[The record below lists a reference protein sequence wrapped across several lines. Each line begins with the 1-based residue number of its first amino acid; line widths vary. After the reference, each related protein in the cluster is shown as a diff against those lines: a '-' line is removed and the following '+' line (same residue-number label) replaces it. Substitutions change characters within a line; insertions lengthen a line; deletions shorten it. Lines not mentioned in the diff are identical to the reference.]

1 MSSEIP
7 TGLRE
12 NLADRY
18 ELVRLIARGGMAS
31 VYMGRDLKHDRA
43 VAVKVLR
50 PELGALLGAER
61 FLREIKVVARLQH
74 PHILPLYDSG
84 EADEALYYVMPFV
97 PGDSLRDRIRREQ
110 RLPLRAALR
119 VAREVADAL
128 YYAHSNDII
137 HRDIKPEN
145 ILLSGDHAMV
155 ADFGIA
161 RAVHVAGGER
171 WETLTD
177 SGVAVGTPAYMS
189 PEQTAGDRDL
199 DGRSDIFSLGCVVYE
214 MLAGVPPYTGP
225 DGEVMIARRFTDP
238 APILRAVREDVPES
252 VDLAVQRALAREPVE
267 RFANAREFTDAIWD
281 DTPASMRRGHSG
293 QSETRFTGQQS
304 GARAAD
310 YAATTPALPGASRRS
325 AWKVGALAAVGIAAV
340 AGIATVGT
348 LLIVKPRTWRS
359 APGIA
364 AVVADSG
371 AAQSGAHGAAG
382 DSTSRVAPAAGAASG
397 GPAATPP
404 ASDGFAGAPVPTP
417 GVGTGTE
424 APIQAPLPDRPVEP
438 ATRTVPERVKPEPQ
452 VRVPVPTA
460 PRTDSVLAS
469 LRAAARDARM
479 RAVNGGATAADLS
492 RGDSLERA
500 AETSATEGRVSDAIA
515 QLVSA
520 STAWADGGRAAKS
533 RVARSTTVPAS
544 GESAVALP
552 RASSGANSTGAN
564 STGANSAESAVS
576 ATTAAPPLADQRA
589 AIEALIVSYG
599 RAIEARDISA
609 IRQLYPGITAA
620 QQRDWQQ
627 FFGAVQGIRATLAIA
642 QLDLAGA
649 RADARISGTYR
660 YENTST
666 RRSEEQPVSF
676 RASLQRDGATW
687 RITAIR

>member
-1 MSSEIP
+1 VVVASEIP

-18 ELVRLIARGGMAS
+18 ALERLIARGGMAS
-31 VYMGRDLKHDRA
+31 VYLGRDLKHDRA

-61 FLREIKVVARLQH
+61 FLREIKLVARLQH
-74 PHILPLYDSG
+74 PHILSLYDSG
-84 EADEALYYVMPFV
+84 EADETLYYVMPYV
-97 PGDSLRDRIRREQ
+97 RGDSLRDRIRREQ

-119 VAREVADAL
+119 IAREVADAL
-128 YYAHSNDII
+128 YYAHANDIV

-145 ILLSGDHAMV
+145 ILLSGEHAMV

-214 MLAGVPPYTGP
+214 MLAGLPPYTGP

-238 APILRAVREDVPES
+238 APVLRVVREDVPES
-252 VDLAVQRALAREPVE
+252 VDLAVQRALAREPVD
-267 RFANAREFTDAIWD
+267 RFANAREFTEAIWD
-281 DTPASMRRGHSG
+281 DTGAALRRSFSG
-293 QSETRFTGQQS
+293 QSETHFAAQQS
-304 GARAAD
+304 GARAAQ
-310 YAATTPALPGASRRS
+310 YSTGAATGTAPWKRSR
-325 AWKVGALAAVGIAAV
+325 WKVGGLAALGIAAT
-340 AGIATVGT
+340 AGIATLGT

-359 APGIA
+359 APQS
-364 AVVADSG
+364 AVASADSG
-371 AAQSGAHGAAG
+371 AARSGAPVLGARG
-382 DSTSRVAPAAGAASG
+382 DSTRLAASPAGAVNDGS
-397 GPAATPP
+397 AATP
-404 ASDGFAGAPVPTP
+404 AGGDRFTAAPVPTP

-424 APIQAPLPDRPVEP
+424 PPLSAPPPDRPTTP
-438 ATRTVPERVKPEPQ
+438 ATRRVPERVKPEPQ
-452 VRVPVPTA
+452 VQVPVPTA

-469 LRAAARDARM
+469 LRAATHDARM
-479 RAVNGGATAADLS
+479 RAVNAGATTTDLS

-500 AETSATEGRVSDAIA
+500 AEASASAGRVSDAIT

-520 STAWADGGRAAKS
+520 STAWAEGARI
-533 RVARSTTVPAS
+533 ARSRTARSALP
-544 GESAVALP
+544 GESAAASP
-552 RASSGANSTGAN
+552 RASTSAPPAESASSGAT
-564 STGANSAESAVS
+564 AEPS
-576 ATTAAPPLADQRA
+576 LAEQRA
-589 AIEALIVSYG
+589 AIGALISSYG
-599 RAIEARDISA
+599 RAIEARDVSA
-609 IRQLYPGITAA
+609 IRRLYPSITAA

-627 FFGAVQGIRATLAIA
+627 FFGAVQSIRATLAIT
-642 QLDLAGA
+642 QLDITGA
-649 RADARISGTYR
+649 TADARVSGTYR

-687 RITAIR
+687 RIASIK

>member
-1 MSSEIP
+1 VVVASEIP

-18 ELVRLIARGGMAS
+18 ALERLIARGGMAS
-31 VYMGRDLKHDRA
+31 VYLGRDLKHDRA

-61 FLREIKVVARLQH
+61 FLREIKLVARLQH

-84 EADEALYYVMPFV
+84 EADETLYYVMPYV
-97 PGDSLRDRIRREQ
+97 RGDSLRDRIRREQ

-119 VAREVADAL
+119 IAREVADAL
-128 YYAHSNDII
+128 YYAHANDIV

-145 ILLSGDHAMV
+145 ILLSGEHAMV

-214 MLAGVPPYTGP
+214 MLAGLPPYTGP

-238 APILRAVREDVPES
+238 APVLRAVREDVPES
-252 VDLAVQRALAREPVE
+252 VDLAVQRALAREPVD
-267 RFANAREFTDAIWD
+267 RFANAREFTEAIWD
-281 DTPASMRRGHSG
+281 DTGAALRRGFSG
-293 QSETRFTGQQS
+293 QSDTRFDAQQS
-304 GARAAD
+304 GARAAQ
-310 YAATTPALPGASRRS
+310 YSTGADAGTASWKRSR
-325 AWKVGALAAVGIAAV
+325 WKVGGLAALGIAAT
-340 AGIATVGT
+340 AGIATLGT

-359 APGIA
+359 APQS
-364 AVVADSG
+364 AVASADSG
-371 AAQSGAHGAAG
+371 ATRSGASVLGAAG
-382 DSTSRVAPAAGAASG
+382 DSTRFAASPAGAPNDGSAAAPAG
-397 GPAATPP
+397 GDRFTA
-404 ASDGFAGAPVPTP
+404 APVPTP
-417 GVGTGTE
+417 GVGTGAE
-424 APIQAPLPDRPVEP
+424 PPASAPTRDRPTTP
-438 ATRTVPERVKPEPQ
+438 ATRRVPERVKPEPQ
-452 VRVPVPTA
+452 VQVPVPTA

-469 LRAAARDARM
+469 LRAAANDARL
-479 RAVNGGATAADLS
+479 RAVSAGATTTDLF

-500 AETSATEGRVSDAIA
+500 AEASASAGRVSDAIA

-520 STAWADGGRAAKS
+520 STAWAEGARLAKS
-533 RVARSTTVPAS
+533 RSARSAVP
-544 GESAVALP
+544 GESAAALP
-552 RASSGANSTGAN
+552 RPSTSANPP
-564 STGANSAESAVS
+564 AESAPS
-576 ATTAAPPLADQRA
+576 AAAAEPSLAEQRA
-589 AIEALIVSYG
+589 AIGALISSYG

-609 IRQLYPGITAA
+609 IRKIYPTITAT

-627 FFGAVQGIRATLAIA
+627 FFGAVQSIRATLAIT
-642 QLDLAGA
+642 QLDISGA
-649 RADARISGTYR
+649 TADARVSGTYR

-676 RASLQRDGATW
+676 HASLQRDGATW
-687 RITAIR
+687 RIASIK